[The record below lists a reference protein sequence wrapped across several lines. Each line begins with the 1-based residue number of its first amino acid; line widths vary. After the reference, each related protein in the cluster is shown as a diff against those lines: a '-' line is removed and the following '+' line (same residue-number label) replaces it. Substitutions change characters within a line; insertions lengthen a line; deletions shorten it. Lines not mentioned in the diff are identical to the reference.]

1 MSLHLNLNYTS
12 NDEIDKTENQRLMYS
27 TSLLRFHQV
36 ANGIKKNEGALI
48 PIVAAPVGKRL
59 VPGWRWKDDWSLW
72 KDTVIMRQSRKNV
85 HEWQKVITQ
94 DGETW
99 RKS

>member
-1 MSLHLNLNYTS
+1 M
-12 NDEIDKTENQRLMYS
+12 
-27 TSLLRFHQV
+27 
-36 ANGIKKNEGALI
+36 
-48 PIVAAPVGKRL
+48 AAPVGKRL